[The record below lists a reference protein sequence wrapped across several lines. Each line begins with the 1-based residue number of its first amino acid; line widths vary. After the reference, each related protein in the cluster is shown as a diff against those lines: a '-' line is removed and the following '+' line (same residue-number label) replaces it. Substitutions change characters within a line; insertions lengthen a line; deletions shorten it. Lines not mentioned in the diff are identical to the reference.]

1 MNLFICL
8 PELLVSLAVGPLV
21 AAMGDSMRAPMLIA
35 CGSCVVA
42 VGLVYHLLVASPEEP
57 EAAPAAGAGD
67 GAPVAG
73 ASKERVGPWTR
84 RRTFAARRLQQA
96 VRAKHGLRR
105 ARARA
110 AAGGGAPV
118 AGLRRARVRA
128 KDEGDANLLAN
139 DSAREALE
147 LSDRAKL
154 PAPSTDS
161 SSDVWRAK
169 ADEPP
174 VWVSPAGGQ
183 A

>member
-1 MNLFICL
+1 
-8 PELLVSLAVGPLV
+8 
-21 AAMGDSMRAPMLIA
+21 MGDNMRAPMLIA

-73 ASKERVGPWTR
+73 ASKDRAGLWTR
-84 RRTFAARRLQQA
+84 RRNFAARRLQQA

-110 AAGGGAPV
+110 AGGEGAPV

-128 KDEGDANLLAN
+128 KDDGDANLLAN

-147 LSDRAKL
+147 LSERSKL

>member
-1 MNLFICL
+1 
-8 PELLVSLAVGPLV
+8 
-21 AAMGDSMRAPMLIA
+21 MGDNMRAPMLIA

-73 ASKERVGPWTR
+73 ASKERVGLWTR
-84 RRTFAARRLQQA
+84 RRNFAARRLQQA

-110 AAGGGAPV
+110 AGDGAPV

>member
-21 AAMGDSMRAPMLIA
+21 AAMGDNMRAPMLIA

-147 LSDRAKL
+147 LTDRTKL
-154 PAPSTDS
+154 PAPTDS

-174 VWVSPAGGQ
+174 AWVSPAGGQ

>member
-1 MNLFICL
+1 
-8 PELLVSLAVGPLV
+8 
-21 AAMGDSMRAPMLIA
+21 MRVPMLMA

-42 VGLVYHLLVASPEEP
+42 VGLVYHLLVASPEES
-57 EAAPAAGAGD
+57 EATPAAGADD

-73 ASKERVGPWTR
+73 ASKDSVGLWKR
-84 RRTFAARRLQQA
+84 RHNFAARKLQQA

-105 ARARA
+105 AR
-110 AAGGGAPV
+110 
-118 AGLRRARVRA
+118 VRA
-128 KDEGDANLLAN
+128 KDDGDANLLAN

-147 LSDRAKL
+147 LPDRAKL
-154 PAPSTDS
+154 PAPTDS

-183 A
+183 G

>member
-1 MNLFICL
+1 
-8 PELLVSLAVGPLV
+8 
-21 AAMGDSMRAPMLIA
+21 MGDNMRAPMLIA

-42 VGLVYHLLVASPEEP
+42 VGLVYHLLVAPPEEP

-105 ARARA
+105 ARVRA
-110 AAGGGAPV
+110 AGDGAPV

-147 LSDRAKL
+147 LTDRTKL
-154 PAPSTDS
+154 PAPTDS

>member
-1 MNLFICL
+1 
-8 PELLVSLAVGPLV
+8 
-21 AAMGDSMRAPMLIA
+21 MGDNMRAPMLIA

-73 ASKERVGPWTR
+73 ASKDRVGLWTR
-84 RRTFAARRLQQA
+84 RRNFAARRLQQA
-96 VRAKHGLRR
+96 VRAKHRLRG

-110 AAGGGAPV
+110 AGEGAPV

-128 KDEGDANLLAN
+128 KDDGDANLLAN

-147 LSDRAKL
+147 LSERSKL
-154 PAPSTDS
+154 PAPTDS

>member
-1 MNLFICL
+1 
-8 PELLVSLAVGPLV
+8 
-21 AAMGDSMRAPMLIA
+21 MGDNMRAPMLIA

-57 EAAPAAGAGD
+57 EAAPAAGAD
-67 GAPVAG
+67 AGAPVAG

-110 AAGGGAPV
+110 AAGDGAPV

-147 LSDRAKL
+147 LSERSKL
-154 PAPSTDS
+154 PAPTDS